1 MGLLDILL
9 GINNENKKDNS
20 SLFGLNDNKKK
31 EVENKKD
38 NSSLFGLNDNEKK
51 EIEKGNYE
59 PWNFEE
65 EELEEDDYY
74 SEDDKD

>member
-9 GINNENKKDNS
+9 GINNENEKDNS
-20 SLFGLNDNKKK
+20 SLFGLN
-31 EVENKKD
+31 ENEKD

-51 EIEKGNYE
+51 EVEKGNYNS
-59 PWNFEE
+59 WNFEE

-74 SEDDKD
+74 YEDD